1 MRERNKAKRR
11 DAIIDSALA
20 LLRHHALAEVSI
32 ERIAAG
38 AEVSPATVY
47 NLVGS
52 REQLLFAC
60 VDRVVDR
67 LVEQLVVTGDTAD
80 PVERATLIVDQ
91 TAEAFIEQRAD
102 GPPGP
107 PTRKDLRYLRASF
120 ERWLNAD
127 LCLIVVD
134 GTVGVGAT
142 EEQLMA
148 LIPES
153 MPRLLIWNKMDHAD
167 YLPPLEG
174 AVSCS
179 ALCGW
184 GLANVKNAVLQRV
197 ASRGALAGDSELIV
211 TNARQA
217 EVLQHA
223 YEALSSAR
231 GELNGGA
238 EAEIVAAELR
248 VAASRLGELTGQ
260 EVAVPILDEI
270 FSRFCVG
277 K

>member
-91 TAEAFIEQRAD
+91 TAEAFIEQRDAY
-102 GPPGP
+102 
-107 PTRKDLRYLRASF
+107 RQ
-120 ERWLNAD
+120 
-127 LCLIVVD
+127 I
-134 GTVGVGAT
+134 
-142 EEQLMA
+142 
-148 LIPES
+148 I
-153 MPRLLIWNKMDHAD
+153 
-167 YLPPLEG
+167 G
-174 AVSCS
+174 AVGDLTRTGSMMAIDPAQLQIGAMRDAQAKGILRDDVDPAAVGRQIYLS
-179 ALCGW
+179 YNGALLAWAGNGLSDEGFRVAVRHGLTTALAACATDRHRRRFLDELRRLGTRLTDAGW
-184 GLANVKNAVLQRV
+184 G
-197 ASRGALAGDSELIV
+197 
-211 TNARQA
+211 T
-217 EVLQHA
+217 
-223 YEALSSAR
+223 
-231 GELNGGA
+231 
-238 EAEIVAAELR
+238 
-248 VAASRLGELTGQ
+248 T
-260 EVAVPILDEI
+260 
-270 FSRFCVG
+270 
-277 K
+277 